1 MESPLPA
8 PPESIASVSPLTDA
22 SGVSGRAWQP
32 SQHLPPP
39 ATFLFPSCQPSVNPT
54 TWHPLQEFCFHPVCT
69 SSLPHHLQT
78 GACGSGLSIQCPS
91 GAPQPRAP
99 PPILQLSTLT
109 KPACGGGR
117 ASWNQTLPVRRAILH
132 GAGGSC
138 RWRVGGAEPDPGPVL
153 GPALS
158 PLLSRGSSGSGL
170 WSSAFRA
177 GPRFGDRL
185 CVVALRGRGPL
196 GRLLGPACFSLL
208 HSVALTASVCMWDR
222 SLPLH
227 HSCHAT
233 QSSRE
238 TSNVHSLRPA
248 HGSF

>member
-1 MESPLPA
+1 MESPLA
-8 PPESIASVSPLTDA
+8 DPPESLASVSPLTDA

-39 ATFLFPSCQPSVNPT
+39 DTFLFPSCQPSVNPT

-78 GACGSGLSIQCPS
+78 GTCGSGLPIQCPS

-158 PLLSRGSSGSGL
+158 PTSQQRLQRVWSLVLSVQSWAEVWGSALCGCFERQGTLGEATGTCLLLSPAL
-170 WSSAFRA
+170 C
-177 GPRFGDRL
+177 GPRGQCL
-185 CVVALRGRGPL
+185 YVGQVPPPAPL
-196 GRLLGPACFSLL
+196 MPC
-208 HSVALTASVCMWDR
+208 HSVQQGDQHCAS
-222 SLPLH
+222 P
-227 HSCHAT
+227 
-233 QSSRE
+233 E
-238 TSNVHSLRPA
+238 TA